1 MFPATLWRWTGI
13 NEHQQTMPLQGASS
27 VIDSIAHINEFGNEF
42 DEPSQVI
49 NMAPVQLEPETRYGP
64 AVAVASHIVMAVYL
78 TVEAGR
84 SLHRAFHG
92 LGPSQD
98 TRGRVARRNTLL
110 PIFAGL
116 ALISLIRAVHGSTS
130 YAVLSYKVWA
140 SDHGVELPTQFYG
153 STGIFPPGENATS
166 IYPLQWLSD
175 TPIHLDALE
184 IIAEKTRRFWWGQQ
198 VDLGLISWSMLL
210 AIEGQRRNIPLLW
223 CYQLLAQLVSL
234 AFAQNLFF
242 VAMLLTPS
250 PLPADDHSSSLPPQ
264 YVRVRNRLLPPKPA
278 GWTPHAWVFSTIL
291 VLKSTAMLLLPSWVN
306 TEMFKYLVLATRLLS
321 FAPLAVYYILPES
334 CGKTHGSPHGAYG
347 TYKQL
352 FQAISVAS
360 LVLHVRASIA
370 ALAYNAPAA
379 YHHRH
384 SIHLP
389 FDLEQRSAWER
400 TTSAFGRVLGATS
413 DHPVVGAAGWDVIL
427 SSISIGFW
435 VATRATDVSAIL
447 ASTIPA
453 YRGQE
458 RTTKDEAK
466 LEPNAVTRG
475 QAKALVDPGA
485 GTSSASGDG
494 EEDGAGRRRRG
505 RSRKIKREDPSG
517 MAYEPSASEA
527 AATDEG
533 DALPSDEL
541 DWESAAVIW
550 GLTSVG
556 GLGVGSAGAFG
567 GECVAR

>member
-1 MFPATLWRWTGI
+1 M
-13 NEHQQTMPLQGASS
+13 
-27 VIDSIAHINEFGNEF
+27 DSIAHITEFGNDF

-49 NMAPVQLEPETRYGP
+49 NMAPVQLEPEIRYGP
-64 AVAVASHIVMAVYL
+64 AVVVASHIVVAVYL

-84 SLHRAFHG
+84 SLHRAYRG
-92 LGPSQD
+92 LRPSQD

-110 PIFAGL
+110 PMFAIL
-116 ALISLIRAVHGSTS
+116 ALISLTRAVYGSVS

-153 STGIFPPGENATS
+153 RNGILPAGENSTP
-166 IYPLQWLSD
+166 IYLVQWLSD
-175 TPIHLDALE
+175 TPVHLDALE
-184 IIAEKTRRFWWGQQ
+184 IIVEETRRFWWGQQ
-198 VDLGLISWSMLL
+198 VDSGLVSWSILL

-242 VAMLLTPS
+242 MAMLLTPS
-250 PLPADDHSSSLPPQ
+250 PLPADDHSSSALSR
-264 YVRVRNRLLPPKPA
+264 YVRVRDRIIPPKPA
-278 GWTPHAWVFSTIL
+278 GWTPHAWVFSAIL
-291 VLKSTAMLLLPSWVN
+291 VLNFTAMLLLPSRVN
-306 TEMFKYLVLATRLLS
+306 TELFKYLALATRSLS
-321 FAPLAVYYILPES
+321 LAPLAVYYILPES
-334 CGKTHGSPHGAYG
+334 CGKTYNSPHGAYS

-352 FQAISVAS
+352 FRAISVAS
-360 LVLHVRASIA
+360 LVLHIRASIV
-370 ALAYNAPAA
+370 ALAYNAPGA
-379 YHHRH
+379 YYHRH

-400 TTSAFGRVLGATS
+400 TTSAFGRILGATS
-413 DHPVVGAAGWDVIL
+413 DHPVVGVAGWDVIL
-427 SSISIGFW
+427 SSVSIGFW

-458 RTTKDEAK
+458 RITKDEAQP
-466 LEPNAVTRG
+466 EPNAVTRG
-475 QAKALVDPGA
+475 TAKALVVPRAGA
-485 GTSSASGDG
+485 PSGDG

-533 DALPSDEL
+533 DVLPGDEL
-541 DWESAAVIW
+541 DWESAAVVW